1 MRFVAD
7 LISNC
12 FFEINNV
19 NILFFLDSQVSIM
32 WERYLMVFIHCIF
45 AVVAI
50 QVCLMMTVGSILVG
64 EFNRKF

>member
-12 FFEINNV
+12 FLEVNNV

-45 AVVAI
+45 AVVGI
-50 QVCLMMTVGSILVG
+50 QVCFMMTVGSILVG

>member
-12 FFEINNV
+12 FLEVNNV

-32 WERYLMVFIHCIF
+32 WERYLMVFTHFIL
-45 AVVAI
+45 AVVG
-50 QVCLMMTVGSILVG
+50 VLMCFMMTVGSILAG